1 MNQNVSCPQHYQ
13 DVTRCVALMLTGKIK
28 QKQIIRQNGNCSK
41 NALHKQKHTAN
52 EIFNNIHIY
61 AYTDP
66 GV

>member
-1 MNQNVSCPQHYQ
+1 
-13 DVTRCVALMLTGKIK
+13 MLTAKIK

-52 EIFNNIHIY
+52 EIFNYTYIY
-61 AYTDP
+61 IYTDP

>member
-1 MNQNVSCPQHYQ
+1 
-13 DVTRCVALMLTGKIK
+13 MLTAKIK

-52 EIFNNIHIY
+52 EIFNNIQIY